1 MRKLIIQAKDT
12 ADNKFKSQQ
21 LKQAKE
27 VFEKMKKEL
36 QVTKDHVP
44 SQLKEVFDVF
54 VDVHSKKGFLVQKKL
69 IPEEHKALMIQAV
82 LNACA
87 MCGPDNFTYSTG
99 DKPKKNAIK
108 FLDLAK
114 LTDP

>member
-1 MRKLIIQAKDT
+1 
-12 ADNKFKSQQ
+12 
-21 LKQAKE
+21 
-27 VFEKMKKEL
+27 MKKEL
-36 QVTKDHVP
+36 QVTKDNVP

-87 MCGPDNFTYSTG
+87 MCGPDNFAYATG

-114 LTDP
+114 LTDPVY